1 MNFLKSFKRKFIGD
15 RNFYK
20 ILWILV
26 LPLIIQQGITN
37 FVSLLDNLM
46 VGRLGT
52 LHMSAVS
59 IANQLVFVFPEIEFG
74 TAEAFA
80 DFDAERKRAGEFA
93 VSLKDRDSLPVAFA
107 PFAERIGMFDFRV
120 FRTCDLCDHLRLND
134 FKWQ

>member
-1 MNFLKSFKRKFIGD
+1 MAISPSGMFNIG
-15 RNFYK
+15 
-20 ILWILV
+20 
-26 LPLIIQQGITN
+26 
-37 FVSLLDNLM
+37 
-46 VGRLGT
+46 
-52 LHMSAVS
+52 
-59 IANQLVFVFPEIEFG
+59 NQLVFVFPEIEFG